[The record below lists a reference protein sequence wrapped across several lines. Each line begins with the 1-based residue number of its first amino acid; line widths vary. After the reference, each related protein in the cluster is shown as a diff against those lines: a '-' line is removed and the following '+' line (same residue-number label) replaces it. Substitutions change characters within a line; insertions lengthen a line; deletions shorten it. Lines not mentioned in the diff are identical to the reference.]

1 MQNLLVDLETK
12 KEKNLLNLVRLGY
25 SDIVNSKVNEK
36 NLVGWVINQIMDK
49 SDITSDFF
57 EQLSTYVLKQEGL
70 DKYYF
75 YPCNKEKM
83 IKILKI
89 LGNIQKQYE
98 LGFGEKPNFKCGF
111 KNQNYIDIFYD
122 YELPDKNL

>member
-1 MQNLLVDLETK
+1 M
-12 KEKNLLNLVRLGY
+12 GY
-25 SDIVNSKVNEK
+25 SGIFLKGNEK
-36 NLVGWVINQIMDK
+36 NLISSVINHIMDK
-49 SDITSDFF
+49 SDITSAVF
-57 EQLSTYVLKQEGL
+57 EHLSTNVLKQEGQ

-83 IKILKI
+83 INILKL

-111 KNQNYIDIFYD
+111 KNQN
-122 YELPDKNL
+122 